1 MQNIF
6 KKFKN
11 NFSQKFNLNKENYLQ
26 PNNLE
31 KVNEKSNNKF
41 DFELV
46 AKYPST
52 NFIGYDSLE
61 TECELLSIV
70 CDGIEVKRIE
80 PNEEAILITDQ
91 SVFYAE
97 SGGQV
102 ADTGEMT
109 NIKNGIKFYVKDV
122 QKIGGSLFCHRGL
135 LARDSKALS
144 IGQKLDQ
151 NIDQESRKKFL
162 KITLQHIYFMRRSD
176 KF

>member
-1 MQNIF
+1 MYDTFGFPLDLTEDLLKSKNIKVDK
-6 KKFKN
+6 KKFNQSMDK
-11 NFSQKFNLNKENYLQ
+11 QKKQ
-26 PNNLE
+26 T
-31 KVNEKSNNKF
+31 KSSWKGSGEKSNNKF
-41 DFELV
+41 DFELI

-52 NFIGYDSLE
+52 NFFGYDTSE

-70 CDGIEVKRIE
+70 CDGKEVKKIE
-80 PNEEAILITDQ
+80 PNEEATLITDQ

-122 QKIGGSLFCHRGL
+122 QKIGGSLFCHRGS
-135 LARDSKALS
+135 LAPDSKALS

-151 NIDQESRKKFL
+151 NIDQEK
-162 KITLQHIYFMRRSD
+162 
-176 KF
+176 